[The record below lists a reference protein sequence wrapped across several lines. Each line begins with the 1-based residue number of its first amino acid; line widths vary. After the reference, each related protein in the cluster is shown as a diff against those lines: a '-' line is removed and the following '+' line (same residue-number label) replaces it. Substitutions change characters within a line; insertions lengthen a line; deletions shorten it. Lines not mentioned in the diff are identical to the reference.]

1 MNQTTE
7 AKSKE
12 TSQKNALRKDKGNQT
27 GQGRES
33 QRNQGG
39 EPIKAAAW
47 KVEVRLPDGQGDW
60 EETGSVS
67 PPKKSCRDLDAGERT
82 EI

>member
-12 TSQKNALRKDKGNQT
+12 TSQKNALRKDKGNQVRV
-27 GQGRES
+27 GRAREIKEV
-33 QRNQGG
+33 

-47 KVEVRLPDGQGDW
+47 KVEVRLPDGQRDW
-60 EETGSVS
+60 EEIGSVS
-67 PPKKSCRDLDAGERT
+67 PPR
-82 EI
+82 

>member
-33 QRNQGG
+33 QRNQRGTN
-39 EPIKAAAW
+39 
-47 KVEVRLPDGQGDW
+47 QGCSM
-60 EETGSVS
+60 ESGS
-67 PPKKSCRDLDAGERT
+67 
-82 EI
+82 